1 MLEPRNE
8 EINAMKITAAKDA
21 TYPGKMKIK

>member
-8 EINAMKITAAKDA
+8 EINAMKIPAVKDA